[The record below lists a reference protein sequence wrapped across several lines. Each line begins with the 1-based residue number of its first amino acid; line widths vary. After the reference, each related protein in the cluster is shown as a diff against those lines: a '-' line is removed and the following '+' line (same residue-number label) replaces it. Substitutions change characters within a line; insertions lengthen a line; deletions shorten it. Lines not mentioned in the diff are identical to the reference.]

1 MMVLEITLAGV
12 LLAWIGLGLVTVWSV
27 TGTRILRPGQ
37 PAELPSPPPK
47 VSILVAARNEE
58 EALPAALESLLALDY
73 PDYEVILV
81 DDDSSD
87 RSGAIADEWARRPA
101 PAGRLK
107 VIHNHELPPG
117 WRGKVHALSLA
128 ANGATGEWLLSTDAD
143 VVFHPT
149 LLRLAVSCALSEQAR
164 LVSLLPEFEFGSRAE
179 KIVLPAFSFLLA
191 TLFPLRLINSPKSSR
206 ALAAGAF
213 ILMRREDYEALG
225 GYARLRDVV
234 AEDLRMAESFKRSGR
249 RIYAALTRGLFR
261 TRMYKGWHEMWEGLA
276 RSAFEGTGFSLG
288 RVISG
293 VILGNFLAVFPGAA
307 AAILLVRDLAEGTP
321 LLADSALPWALAACL
336 ASAAVYLPI
345 LISFRVSPLYVLTLP
360 VACLFYSGAAIASTW
375 MSLRGRGV
383 SWKGRHYRP
392 PATQNAPGDARIGS
406 RRRED

>member
-1 MMVLEITLAGV
+1 MVALEIILAGV
-12 LLAWIGLGLVTVWSV
+12 LLAWIGLGLLTVWGV
-27 TGTRILRPGQ
+27 TGTRILRLGQ
-37 PAELPSPPPK
+37 PTELPSPAPK

-81 DDDSSD
+81 DDDSTD
-87 RSGAIADEWARRPA
+87 RTGTIADEWAKRSV
-101 PAGRLK
+101 AGRLK

-128 ANGATGEWLLSTDAD
+128 ANAATGEWLLATDAD
-143 VVFHPT
+143 VVFHPG
-149 LLRLAVSCALSEQAR
+149 LLRLAVSCARKEQAR
-164 LVSLLPEFEFGSRAE
+164 LVSLLPEFEFGSMAE
-179 KIVLPAFSFLLA
+179 KVVLPAFSFLLA
-191 TLFPLRLINSPKSSR
+191 TLFPLRLINSPKSPR

-225 GYARLRDVV
+225 GYAGLRDVV

-261 TRMYKGWHEMWEGLA
+261 TRMYTGWHEMWEGLA

-293 VILGNFLAVFPGAA
+293 VILGNLLAVLPWAA
-307 AAILLVRDLAEGTP
+307 AAILLASGWATGARSLAN
-321 LLADSALPWALAACL
+321 SALPWALAACL

-345 LISFRVSPLYVLTLP
+345 LIFFRVSPLYVLTLP

-392 PATQNAPGDARIGS
+392 PASPNAPGDARIGS